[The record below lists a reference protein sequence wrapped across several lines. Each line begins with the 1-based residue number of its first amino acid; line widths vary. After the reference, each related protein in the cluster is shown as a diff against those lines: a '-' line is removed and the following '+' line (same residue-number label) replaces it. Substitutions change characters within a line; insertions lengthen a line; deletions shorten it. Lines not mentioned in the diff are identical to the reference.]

1 MLMSANYNKKIMT
14 NLSLSTI
21 NVSGDFNIYQETIR
35 KIPSLSAE
43 EEYDLATRLKNRND
57 LEAAK
62 KLILSHLKLVMK
74 IARSYSGYNLPHAD
88 LVQEGNIGLMKAV
101 KKFDPERGVRLV
113 SFAIYWIKAEIQEYV
128 VKNWRLV
135 KTATTKAHRKL
146 FFNLRSLKKTLKP
159 LSPSEIKSIA
169 EELKVKEEE
178 VKEMEYRL
186 NGKEIAID
194 YSADEDSENDQFR
207 PISYL
212 QDDSLN
218 PSEQLEQNQTDEN
231 TTSQLRNAL
240 SSLDERSRDIVEARW
255 LNNNK
260 SKTLHELASQFNI
273 SAERI
278 RQIEQNAFKKIKS
291 LMTLDATL

>member
-1 MLMSANYNKKIMT
+1 MN
-14 NLSLSTI
+14 NLSLSTLHI
-21 NVSGDFNIYQETIR
+21 SDDFNIYQETIR
-35 KIPSLSAE
+35 KIPSLTAE
-43 EEYDLATRLKNRND
+43 EEFELASRLKKDND

-101 KKFDPERGVRLV
+101 KRFDPDRGVRLV

-128 VKNWRLV
+128 IKNWRLV
-135 KTATTKAHRKL
+135 KTATTKAQRKL
-146 FFNLRSLKKTLKP
+146 FFNLRSLRKTLQPLKP
-159 LSPSEIKSIA
+159 EDIKSIA

-194 YSADEDSENDQFR
+194 YSDDESEDDHFR

-212 QDDSLN
+212 QDDSLS
-218 PSEQLEQNQTDEN
+218 PSEQLEQDETKEN
-231 TTSQLRNAL
+231 NYSQLRHAL
-240 SSLDERSRDIVEARW
+240 KELDDRSRTIVEARW
-255 LNNNK
+255 LSSNK
-260 SKTLHELASQFNI
+260 SATLHQLAAKFDV

-278 RQIEQNAFKKIKS
+278 RQIEQNALIKLKT
-291 LMTLDATL
+291 LMLPDSSI

>member
-1 MLMSANYNKKIMT
+1 MN
-14 NLSLSTI
+14 NLSLSALNI
-21 NVSGDFNIYQETIR
+21 SDDFNIYQETIR
-35 KIPSLSAE
+35 KIPSLTAE
-43 EEYDLATRLKNRND
+43 EELELAYRLKKDND

-101 KKFDPERGVRLV
+101 KRFDPDRGVRLV

-128 VKNWRLV
+128 IKNWRLV
-135 KTATTKAHRKL
+135 KTATTKAQRKL
-146 FFNLRSLKKTLKP
+146 FFNLRSLRKTLQPLKP
-159 LSPSEIKSIA
+159 EDIKSIA

-178 VKEMEYRL
+178 VREMEYRL
-186 NGKEIAID
+186 NGREIAID
-194 YSADEDSENDQFR
+194 YSDDESEDDHYK

-218 PSEQLEQNQTDEN
+218 PSDQLEQDETKEN
-231 TTSQLRNAL
+231 NFSLLRH
-240 SSLDERSRDIVEARW
+240 SLKELDDRSRAIVEARW
-255 LNNNK
+255 LSSNK
-260 SKTLHELASQFNI
+260 SETLHELAAKFDV

-278 RQIEQNAFKKIKS
+278 RQIEQNALTKLKA
-291 LMTLDATL
+291 LMIPDSSI

>member
-1 MLMSANYNKKIMT
+1 MN
-14 NLSLSTI
+14 NLSLSTLHI
-21 NVSGDFNIYQETIR
+21 SDDFNIYQETIR
-35 KIPSLSAE
+35 KIPSLTAE
-43 EEYDLATRLKNRND
+43 EEFELASRLKKDND

-101 KKFDPERGVRLV
+101 KRFDPDRGVRLV

-128 VKNWRLV
+128 IKNWRLV
-135 KTATTKAHRKL
+135 KTATTKAQRKL
-146 FFNLRSLKKTLKP
+146 FFNLRSLRKTLKP
-159 LSPSEIKSIA
+159 LKPEDIKSIA

-186 NGKEIAID
+186 NGKEITID
-194 YSADEDSENDQFR
+194 YSDDESEEDHFK

-218 PSEQLEQNQTDEN
+218 PSDQLEQDESKEN
-231 TTSQLRNAL
+231 NFSQLRHAL
-240 SSLDERSRDIVEARW
+240 KELDERSRAIVEARW
-255 LNNNK
+255 LSSNK
-260 SKTLHELASQFNI
+260 STTLHQLAEKFDV

-278 RQIEQNAFKKIKS
+278 RQIEQSALTKLKA
-291 LMTLDATL
+291 LMIPDSSI